1 MGLDQAW
8 GSLFNFLL
16 RNEVGPPDQA
26 WCSMF
31 GFLLQDGFQYR
42 DEAVGP
48 DFWVGCFV
56 SLRLM
61 ILVAVLDVVQY

>member
-1 MGLDQAW
+1 
-8 GSLFNFLL
+8 
-16 RNEVGPPDQA
+16 
-26 WCSMF
+26 MF